1 MACKDVHVQDVVRRH
16 NSNAANAKARVKFA
30 SRRTWCMGTGT
41 ANESLYR
48 QIYENNLGNSEQQ
61 ENGEHLEEEDDEQDD
76 QYEDDVEQ
84 DICENYYVSNVSTQ
98 KESKM
103 VPKNERLLEF
113 YNLIK
118 LYLR

>member
-1 MACKDVHVQDVVRRH
+1 
-16 NSNAANAKARVKFA
+16 
-30 SRRTWCMGTGT
+30 MGTGT